1 VREKSTNDEAAV
13 ASATVNLASIAS
25 TDDVDAPT
33 VAKMIIVMIRGSIRR
48 LAVGT
53 ATETTLVSLRLSC

>member
-25 TDDVDAPT
+25 TDDVDAPA
-33 VAKMIIVMIRGSIRR
+33 VAKMIVVMIRGSIRR

>member
-1 VREKSTNDEAAV
+1 VREKSTNDEAVV

-25 TDDVDAPT
+25 TDDIDAPA
-33 VAKMIIVMIRGSIRR
+33 VAKMIVVMIRGSIMR

-53 ATETTLVSLRLSC
+53 AIETTLVSLRLSC